1 MAILVV
7 VYLNVKQN
15 KLPFIIG
22 QESFSKTT
30 FNGILNAVRTLVL
43 VATKIQFQITFSG
56 QKLCFGIIEECPKNI
71 IINYLHQVRR
81 L

>member
-22 QESFSKTT
+22 QERAT
-30 FNGILNAVRTLVL
+30 FNGILNAVRTLAVVAIMFSFKFHFQVKNYVL
-43 VATKIQFQITFSG
+43 GLAKSVLRI
-56 QKLCFGIIEECPKNI
+56 L
-71 IINYLHQVRR
+71 
-81 L
+81 